1 MKEPHKRRNSQI
13 HDFKKSS
20 SDSKNIL
27 SRLNR
32 EERAFISRLIERDPL
47 SGLYSWSLLVYL
59 LVSILFLLWP
69 FDLALLQKRNT
80 ARWLGTSNGIEFPQ
94 DGQVLSLSST
104 ENLCGRLLMGTG
116 ITLEVRV
123 ATNSPEQTGPARI
136 VSYSL
141 TPGKRNFTL
150 GQSEKKLIMRLRTTE
165 TNLNGMPHLE
175 VDDVFGHSEPLHIVV
190 AYDFSEQRIFVNG
203 ELRLQ
208 KKIPGGRFTNWNPS
222 FYLVLGNEATGN
234 RPWKGKILYFSIYNR
249 ALSEKEIQKNYRIGQ
264 VREGLLSN
272 EKQPVSEGLVVRYS
286 FEERNGREVVSHS
299 AFTSLN
305 LYIPETIQ
313 TYERTYLSLEAIKS
327 LETPTFIR
335 ETLLNILAFIPLG
348 FLFHARLRIHY
359 GTSVQ
364 TSVIVV
370 IVGILFTFGI
380 ESLQY
385 LSLTRYSSLIDMIS
399 NTMGIII
406 GVAFDRFYEACLK
419 RQVKFLNINEAEHKH

>member
-1 MKEPHKRRNSQI
+1 MKEPHRRRNGQT

-32 EERAFISRLIERDPL
+32 EERAFISKLIARDPL

-59 LVSILFLLWP
+59 LVCILFLLWP

-80 ARWLGTSNGIEFPQ
+80 ARWLGISNGIEFPQ

-116 ITLEVRV
+116 ITLEVWV
-123 ATNSPEQTGPARI
+123 ATDSPDQIGPARI

-165 TNLNGMPHLE
+165 TDLNGKPQSE

-203 ELRLQ
+203 ELSLQ
-208 KKIPGGRFTNWNPS
+208 KKIPGGRFTNWDPS
-222 FYLVLGNEATGN
+222 YHLVLGNEATGN
-234 RPWKGKILYFSIYNR
+234 RPWKGKIFYFAIYNR
-249 ALSEKEIQKNYRIGQ
+249 ALNEKEIQKNYRIGQ
-264 VREGLLSN
+264 VREGLSSN
-272 EKQPVSEGLVVRYS
+272 ENPLVSAGLVVRYL
-286 FEERNGREVVSHS
+286 FEERNGREVVDHS
-299 AFTSLN
+299 AISSLN
-305 LYIPETIQ
+305 LYIPKIIE
-313 TYERTYLSLEAIKS
+313 TYEKAYLSLEAIKS
-327 LETPTFIR
+327 LDKPTLFR

-348 FLFHARLRIHY
+348 FLFHAALRIRY
-359 GTSVQ
+359 GTSMQ
-364 TSVIVV
+364 TSVIVL
-370 IVGILFTFGI
+370 IVGILFTSGI

-385 LSLTRYSSLIDMIS
+385 LSLARYSSLIDVV
-399 NTMGIII
+399 NNVLGITT
-406 GVAFDRFYEACLK
+406 GVALDRFYEACLK
-419 RQVKFLNINEAEHKH
+419 RQFESLNINEARPE